1 MVLPVIIDNMMNLEL
16 LYFASK
22 VTGDPHYAEIANS
35 HAITTAREQ
44 FREDYSNYH
53 VVNYD
58 PETGKVLHKQTC
70 QGILRQFRLGTR
82 TSMGH
87 LRIHNG
93 L

>member
-1 MVLPVIIDNMMNLEL
+1 MMNLEL

-58 PETGKVLHKQTC
+58 PETGKVLHKQ
-70 QGILRQFRLGTR
+70 IRLGTR

>member
-1 MVLPVIIDNMMNLEL
+1 MMNLEL

-70 QGILRQFRLGTR
+70 QGLDRK
-82 TSMGH
+82 SVV
-87 LRIHNG
+87 
-93 L
+93 